1 MFFFVNIIRNNKYKT
16 GWRVQLFFLITL
28 LKKDKALLE
37 YIQSYFGGIG
47 SINAKHGAESIQYLV
62 YSIEDLTILI
72 AHFDKYPF
80 ITQKCADYLLFKMV
94 VNLIN
99 RKEHLT
105 MGGLL
110 NIVSIKA
117 SMNQG
122 LSSQLKEAFPIIPV
136 TRPLVLDQKIKNI
149 F

>member
-1 MFFFVNIIRNNKYKT
+1 LAV
-16 GWRVQLFFLITL
+16 
-28 LKKDKALLE
+28 
-37 YIQSYFGGIG
+37 
-47 SINAKHGAESIQYLV
+47 
-62 YSIEDLTILI
+62 LI
-72 AHFDKYPF
+72 AHFDKYLL
-80 ITQKCADYLLFKMV
+80 ISQKCADYLLFKMA

-105 MGGLL
+105 MEGLL

-122 LSSQLKEAFPIIPV
+122 LSSQLKEAFPIISV
-136 TRPLVLDQKIKNI
+136 ARPLVLDKKIKDP